1 MRFVFPPIR
10 RSRNPLVRA
19 LSLVAGLA
27 VLGVLL
33 VFGVVVLGVLVAGGL
48 VFLAVRQ
55 WKLAAARANGT
66 VAPQSQSQSQSQ
78 SQPHA
83 ARAQDPNVLEG
94 EFVVIQQG
102 RPVHHH

>member
-1 MRFVFPPIR
+1 MRFVFPPVR

-27 VLGVLL
+27 LLGVLL

-48 VFLAVRQ
+48 VFFAVRQ
-55 WKLAAARANGT
+55 WKLAAARANGA
-66 VAPQSQSQSQSQ
+66 VGPQPQ
-78 SQPHA
+78 A
-83 ARAQDPNVLEG
+83 ARPKDPDVLEG

>member
-19 LSLVAGLA
+19 LSLVLGLA
-27 VLGVLL
+27 VVGVLL
-33 VFGVVVLGVLVAGGL
+33 VFGVVVLGVLFAGGL

-55 WKLAAARANGT
+55 WKLSRGRMAGVAKAAAK
-66 VAPQSQSQSQSQ
+66 
-78 SQPHA
+78 
-83 ARAQDPNVLEG
+83 DPNVLEG
-94 EFVVIQQG
+94 EFVVIRQG

>member
-10 RSRNPLVRA
+10 RSRNPLARA

-33 VFGVVVLGVLVAGGL
+33 VFGVVVLGVMVAGGL

-66 VAPQSQSQSQSQ
+66 AAPQSQPQ
-78 SQPHA
+78 A
-83 ARAQDPNVLEG
+83 ARPQDPNVLEG

>member
-33 VFGVVVLGVLVAGGL
+33 VFGVVVIGVLIAGGL

-55 WKLAAARANGT
+55 WKLATARANGT
-66 VAPQSQSQSQSQ
+66 AAPQQA
-78 SQPHA
+78 A
-83 ARAQDPNVLEG
+83 ARPKDPDVLEG

-102 RPVHHH
+102 RPVHH

>member
-55 WKLAAARANGT
+55 WTLAAARANGT
-66 VAPQSQSQSQSQ
+66 VAPQSQSQ
-78 SQPHA
+78 PHA
-83 ARAQDPNVLEG
+83 ARAHDPNVLEG

>member
-19 LSLVAGLA
+19 LSLLAGVA

-48 VFLAVRQ
+48 VFFAVRQ
-55 WKLAAARANGT
+55 WKLATARANG
-66 VAPQSQSQSQSQ
+66 APTP
-78 SQPHA
+78 QPQA
-83 ARAQDPNVLEG
+83 ASRPNDPNVLEG

>member
-10 RSRNPLVRA
+10 RSRNPLARA

-55 WKLAAARANGT
+55 WKLARGRTAGATGPVGAAPQTAARAKE
-66 VAPQSQSQSQSQ
+66 P
-78 SQPHA
+78 
-83 ARAQDPNVLEG
+83 DVLEG
-94 EFVVIQQG
+94 EFVVISRQG
-102 RPVHHH
+102 RPVHH

>member
-19 LSLVAGLA
+19 LSIVAGLA

-55 WKLAAARANGT
+55 WKLAT
-66 VAPQSQSQSQSQ
+66 
-78 SQPHA
+78 
-83 ARAQDPNVLEG
+83 ARAQGTVEPQEATARPQDPHVLEG
-94 EFVVIQQG
+94 EFTVIQQG

>member
-66 VAPQSQSQSQSQ
+66 AAPQSQSQ

>member
-1 MRFVFPPIR
+1 MRFVLPPIR

-27 VLGVLL
+27 LLGVLL

-55 WKLAAARANGT
+55 WKLARAGIAGGGAHARTAPASRAAR
-66 VAPQSQSQSQSQ
+66 
-78 SQPHA
+78 
-83 ARAQDPNVLEG
+83 DPNVLEG
-94 EFVVIQQG
+94 EYVVLRQDH
-102 RPVHHH
+102 PVHH